1 MAFRWVLYICGGESG
16 IDSRLVYLAWKFG
29 KEIKK

>member
-16 IDSRLVYLAWKFG
+16 IDRRLLYQAKMLG